1 LLRVELTSP
10 ATGKIRKLRAK
21 PGETIHVGETLCEI
35 DVGGEAEAGVDA
47 DAAQETEAQPSS
59 SQHTESRD
67 GGTATQTQSAAVSGV
82 ESSTTPTAPL
92 SHDSSASR
100 VKVEETSYETSELEH
115 SLLQNQDSAME
126 SAGGGRFS
134 GEGAIL
140 PSAPRSHHPLA
151 PEEIVQR
158 MARTVADGE
167 RKIAKASPA
176 VRTLAAKLGVRLEDV
191 RPTGEAGRVTRDDVR
206 AAAEGGALSDS
217 GRQVGRSSETVSER
231 RQGPRDA
238 VPAITRV
245 EFGRT
250 RKVMY
255 RAMGDMGAVPHFG

>member
-1 LLRVELTSP
+1 M
-10 ATGKIRKLRAK
+10 
-21 PGETIHVGETLCEI
+21 
-35 DVGGEAEAGVDA
+35 GGEAGAEA
-47 DAAQETEAQPSS
+47 DATQETEAQPAASE
-59 SQHTESRD
+59 QTELRD
-67 GGTATQTQSAAVSGV
+67 NGAAAKQTQTPAVGRAESA
-82 ESSTTPTAPL
+82 TTPTSAPAPIPQL
-92 SHDSSASR
+92 DSSSSASQ
-100 VKVEETSYETSELEH
+100 VGVEETSYETSELEH
-115 SLLQNQDSAME
+115 SLLQSQDSAME

-140 PSAPRSHHPLA
+140 PSAPRAHHPLA

-158 MARTVADGE
+158 MARTVSDGE

-206 AAAEGGALSDS
+206 AASEGGAA
-217 GRQVGRSSETVSER
+217 VGPGKPAESETAASER
-231 RQGPRDA
+231 RQAPRDA
-238 VPAITRV
+238 VPEITRV

-255 RAMGDMGAVPHFG
+255 RAMGDMGSVPHFG